1 MKRLLPYFF
10 GFLLIMSSFSCNVKK
25 EHDNREEPEK
35 LFTKTIEFLS
45 ESISKIEEMND
56 SNDVSNLIENVDKGL
71 TAINFSVPPAT
82 DYKLSEQ
89 ENDSII
95 KLMESFKLK
104 VKQRYQQLSR
114 KETSEADS
122 I

>member
-1 MKRLLPYFF
+1 MKRLLPYFS
-10 GFLLIMSSFSCNVKK
+10 GFLLIMSSFSCNVRK

>member
-25 EHDNREEPEK
+25 EHDNLEEPEK

-114 KETSEADS
+114 KETSEVDS